1 VLLLVVA
8 ELVREHLLRVNM
20 EELRSEIFERAAWSA
35 ATDS

>member
-1 VLLLVVA
+1 MDPI
-8 ELVREHLLRVNM
+8 ELDCMSEPM